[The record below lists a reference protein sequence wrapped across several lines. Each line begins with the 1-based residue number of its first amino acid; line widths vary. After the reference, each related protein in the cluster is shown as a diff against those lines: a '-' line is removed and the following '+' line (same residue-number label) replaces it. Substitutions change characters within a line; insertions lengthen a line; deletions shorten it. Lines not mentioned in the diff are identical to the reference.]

1 MVVYLLIMKVQVL
14 SLDNHYAIRIMYTA
28 ARTCYSKESPIKIFY
43 ESASKPVEDMQKV
56 IAKALDAGHLSIAEH
71 YQFNILIEGVSRAL
85 SHQLVRHR
93 HCTFS
98 QQSQRYCK
106 LDNHNCFD
114 YVEPQSIAKNIILR
128 DKFRQEMYSL
138 SELYNILIENGI
150 EPEDARSILPN
161 ACTTNLVLTCNL
173 HELMHICNER
183 LCTCA
188 QLEIRKL
195 FNEIA
200 NQAIKDIPF
209 MKTYFVPKCEKLGY
223 CNESEK
229 RSCKR
234 KQLKENIIYKSQEI

>member
-1 MVVYLLIMKVQVL
+1 MKVQVI
-14 SLDNHYAIRIMYTA
+14 SLDSHYATRIMYTA

-43 ESASKPVEDMQKV
+43 DSASKTREEMLKV
-56 IAKALDAGHLSIAEH
+56 IYKALDAGHLSIAEH

-85 SHQLVRHR
+85 THQLVRHR

-106 LDNHNCFD
+106 LDNHNCFN
-114 YVEPQSIAKNIILR
+114 YVEPQSITKNIILR

-188 QLEIRKL
+188 QAEIRRL
-195 FNEIA
+195 FNDIK
-200 NQAIKDIPF
+200 NQVIKDISWTG
-209 MKTYFVPKCEKLGY
+209 KYLVPKCEKLGY
-223 CNESEK
+223 CNENAK
-229 RSCKR
+229 RTCGR
-234 KQLKENIIYKSQEI
+234 KALKKIITEL

>member
-1 MVVYLLIMKVQVL
+1 MKVQVL
-14 SLDNHYAIRIMYTA
+14 SLDSHYADRIMYTA

-43 ESASKPVEDMQKV
+43 DSASKTTEDMEKV
-56 IAKALDAGHLSIAEH
+56 IFKALDAGHLSIAEH

-85 SHQLVRHR
+85 THQLVRHR

-106 LDNHNCFD
+106 ANKEGFSYVIPDN
-114 YVEPQSIAKNIILR
+114 IANVPVLKNNFEIA
-128 DKFRQEMYSL
+128 MYSL

-150 EPEDARSILPN
+150 QSEDARAILPN
-161 ACTTNLVLTCNL
+161 ACTTNIIMTCNL

-195 FNEIA
+195 FNDIA
-200 NQAIKDIPF
+200 KQVITDIPWTN
-209 MKTYFVPKCEKLGY
+209 KYLVPKCEKLGY
-223 CNESEK
+223 CNESEQ
-229 RSCKR
+229 RSCGR
-234 KQLKENIIYKSQEI
+234 KSRKIYTFK

>member
-1 MVVYLLIMKVQVL
+1 MKVQVL
-14 SLDNHYAIRIMYTA
+14 SLDSHYAIRIMYTA

-43 ESASKPVEDMQKV
+43 DSATKPVEDMQKV

-71 YQFNILIEGVSRAL
+71 YQFNMLIEGVSRAL
-85 SHQLVRHR
+85 THQLVRHR

-106 LDNHNCFD
+106 ADKESFNYVVPDN
-114 YVEPQSIAKNIILR
+114 IANIPLLKNN
-128 DKFRQEMYSL
+128 FEVAMYSL

-150 EPEDARSILPN
+150 QPEDARSVLPN
-161 ACTTNLVLTCNL
+161 ACCTNIVLTCNL
-173 HELMHICNER
+173 RELMHICNER

-195 FNEIA
+195 FNEIT

-209 MKTYFVPKCEKLGY
+209 LKKYLVPKCEKLGY

-229 RSCKR
+229 RSCGR
-234 KQLKENIIYKSQEI
+234 KSRKIYTFK